1 MPEDVTEPRPY
12 LAIRRIGV
20 MSWSVIGFVVLLGM
34 VTGGLAAISELALPL
49 VFAVMV
55 GAAAYPLARRLHQW
69 MKPSIAAMVVVL
81 GSLAGAAMVAI
92 FVVRGVVQQTG
103 ELAHQIDL
111 AIANMADTTDGVG
124 LDAAALTAARE
135 AITAAAGFIGRG
147 LVTLLVGG
155 VSAITGFVAG
165 TVLAILIG
173 YYVLKDGPIIER
185 WIVRQFPESGRDD
198 VDDFLRTGVRSI
210 RAYWAGRTVLSA
222 AVTCVIVLVS
232 FLMGLPLIGTIA
244 IVNFLGGY
252 VPYLGAFLGGG
263 LATLLAVADGGL
275 SQGFLMLAIVLA
287 CNLLLENVLE
297 PMIMSDKLSIHPLV
311 VLLATTFGGIV
322 GGMVGLI
329 LAVPVAVLVI
339 DLVRRLKSAGLGAR
353 IPGQMKSL
361 QDRVL
366 PE

>member
-1 MPEDVTEPRPY
+1 MSEHVAEPPAY
-12 LAIRRIGV
+12 HFLRRLGVAAWSTIGC
-20 MSWSVIGFVVLLGM
+20 IVLLGM

-55 GAAAYPLARRLHQW
+55 GAAAYPLARRLHRWLQ
-69 MKPSIAAMVVVL
+69 PSLAAMVVVL
-81 GSLAGAAMVAI
+81 GSLAGAALLAV
-92 FVVRGVVQQTG
+92 FVVKGVVQQTG

-111 AIANMADTTDGVG
+111 AIDNMADTTDGIG
-124 LDAAALTAARE
+124 LDAASLTAIRE
-135 AITAAAGFIGRG
+135 AIAAAAGFIGRG
-147 LVTLLVGG
+147 IVTALVGG

-185 WIVRQFPESGRDD
+185 WIVRQFPEPGRDD

-210 RAYWAGRTVLSA
+210 RAYWAGRSVLSA
-222 AVTCVIVLVS
+222 AVTVVIVAVS
-232 FLMGLPLIGTIA
+232 LLMGLPLIGTIA

-275 SQGFLMLAIVLA
+275 SQGFIMLAVVLT

-339 DLVRRLKSAGLGAR
+339 DLVRRLRSAGVGAR
-353 IPGQMKSL
+353 IPEQVRSL

-366 PE
+366 PD

>member
-1 MPEDVTEPRPY
+1 MSEHVAEPRAY
-12 LAIRRIGV
+12 RSIRQLGV
-20 MSWSVIGFVVLLGM
+20 VSWSAIGFIVLLGI
-34 VTGGLAAISELALPL
+34 VTGGLAAVSELALPL

-55 GAAAYPLARRLHQW
+55 GAAAYPLARRLHRC
-69 MKPSIAAMVVVL
+69 MKPSLAAMAVVL
-81 GSLAGAAMVAI
+81 GSLASAALLAV
-92 FVVRGVVQQTG
+92 FVVKGVVQQTG

-111 AIANMADTTDGVG
+111 AVANMADTADGIG
-124 LDAAALTAARE
+124 LDAAALTALRG
-135 AITAAAGFIGRG
+135 AIAGMAGFVGRG
-147 LVTLLVGG
+147 LVTVVVGG

-173 YYVLKDGPIIER
+173 YYVLKDGPVIER
-185 WIVRQFPESGRDD
+185 WLVRQFPESGQSD

-210 RAYWAGRTVLSA
+210 RAYWAGRSVLSA
-222 AVTCVIVLVS
+222 AVTVVIVGVS
-232 FLMGLPLIGTIA
+232 LIMGLPLIGTIA
-244 IVNFLGGY
+244 IVNFIGGY

-263 LATLLAVADGGL
+263 LATVLAVADGGV
-275 SQGFLMLAIVLA
+275 SQGFVMLAVVLS

-339 DLVRRLKSAGLGAR
+339 DLVRRLRSAGVSAR
-353 IPGQMKSL
+353 IPQQVRSL

-366 PE
+366 PD

>member
-1 MPEDVTEPRPY
+1 MSDDQAEPRAY
-12 LAIRRIGV
+12 RSIRRIGV
-20 MSWSVIGFVVLLGM
+20 VSWSAIGFVVLLGM

-55 GAAAYPLARRLHQW
+55 GAAAYPLARRLHRW
-69 MKPSIAAMVVVL
+69 MKPSLAAMAVVL
-81 GSLAGAAMVAI
+81 GSLAGAALLAV
-92 FVVRGVVQQTG
+92 FVVKGVVQQTG
-103 ELAHQIDL
+103 ALAHQIDL
-111 AIANMADTTDGVG
+111 AIANMADTTDRVG
-124 LDAAALTAARE
+124 LDAAALTAIRG

-147 LVTLLVGG
+147 IVTVLVGG

-173 YYVLKDGPIIER
+173 YYVLKDGPVIER
-185 WIVRQFPESGRDD
+185 WLVRQFPESGRAD
-198 VDDFLRTGVRSI
+198 VDDYLRTGVRSI
-210 RAYWAGRTVLSA
+210 RAYWAGRSVLSA
-222 AVTCVIVLVS
+222 AVTVVIVLVS
-232 FLMGLPLIGTIA
+232 LLMGLPLIGTIA

-252 VPYLGAFLGGG
+252 VPYLGAFIGGG
-263 LATLLAVADGGL
+263 LATLLAVAEGGL
-275 SQGFLMLAIVLA
+275 RLGFIMLAVVLT

-339 DLVRRLKSAGLGAR
+339 DLVRRLRAAGVSAR
-353 IPGQMKSL
+353 IPQQVRSL
-361 QDRVL
+361 QDRML
-366 PE
+366 PD

>member
-1 MPEDVTEPRPY
+1 MSTDGPEHSGYALV
-12 LAIRRIGV
+12 RRLGVIVWSLIGA
-20 MSWSVIGFVVLLGM
+20 VILLGM
-34 VTGGLAAISELALPL
+34 ITGGLAAISELALPL

-55 GAAAYPLARRLHQW
+55 GAAAYPLARRLHRW
-69 MKPSIAAMVVVL
+69 LKPSLAAMIVVL
-81 GSLAGAAMVAI
+81 GSLGAASLVAL
-92 FVVRGVVQQTG
+92 FVVKGIVRQTG

-111 AIANMADTTDGVG
+111 ALANMADTTDGVG
-124 LDAAALTAARE
+124 LDAAALTAIRD
-135 AITAAAGFIGRG
+135 AISAAAGFIGRG
-147 LVTLLVGG
+147 LVTVLVGG

-173 YYVLKDGPIIER
+173 YYVLKDGPIIQR
-185 WIVRQFPESGRDD
+185 WLVRQFPEPARPQ
-198 VDDFLRTGVRSI
+198 VDDYLRTGVRSI
-210 RAYWAGRTVLSA
+210 RAYWAGRSVLSA
-222 AVTCVIVLVS
+222 AVTAVIVLVS
-232 FLMGLPLIGTIA
+232 LVMGLPLIGTIA

-275 SQGFLMLAIVLA
+275 SQGVVMLAIVLA

-339 DLVRRLKSAGLGAR
+339 DLVRRLRSSGVGAR
-353 IPGQMKSL
+353 LPEQVRSL
-361 QDRVL
+361 QERVV
-366 PE
+366 PD